1 VAVVSVLVT
10 ASIGAGIGVGVVILL
25 AGVTG
30 RALFEGSGLPR
41 PASGNHKLVHAATA
55 ALAGIVV
62 LAATRWL
69 AAGLLVAA
77 AVWAVPRLLGGR
89 AARDAAIARTEAIAA
104 WTEMVRDSIV
114 AASGLEEAIA
124 ATGSVAPAAIAPEV
138 RSLVRRLDHLSL
150 PDALVAFGLDVQH
163 PSADLVVASLVIA
176 ARMEASDLSS
186 LLSRLADAIRD
197 DARMRVRVEVGR
209 TRVRTAAKVIV
220 GVVAATVVLLAV
232 TNRDYLT
239 AYDEPFGQVMLAVA
253 GGFFALGGWLLDRMA
268 TVQLPERFNARTAAM
283 TEATP
288 W

>member
-1 VAVVSVLVT
+1 MSVLVT

-25 AGVTG
+25 AGVTD

-41 PASGNHKLVHAATA
+41 PASGDHRLVRAATA
-55 ALAGIVV
+55 TLAGLVV

-150 PDALVAFGLDVQH
+150 PEALVAFGLEVRH

-176 ARMEASDLSS
+176 ARMEASDLSG

-232 TNRDYLT
+232 TNRGYLT
-239 AYDEPFGQVMLAVA
+239 AYHEPFGQVMLAVA

>member
-1 VAVVSVLVT
+1 VSVLVT

-25 AGVTG
+25 AGVTD

-41 PASGNHKLVHAATA
+41 PASGNHTLVRAATA

-62 LAATRWL
+62 LAATRWF

-150 PDALVAFGLDVQH
+150 PEALVAFGLEVRH

-239 AYDEPFGQVMLAVA
+239 AYDEPFGQVVLAVA
-253 GGFFALGGWLLDRMA
+253 GGFFAVGGWLLDRMA

>member
-25 AGVTG
+25 AGVTD

-41 PASGNHKLVHAATA
+41 PASGNHTLVRAATA

-62 LAATRWL
+62 LAATRWF

-150 PDALVAFGLDVQH
+150 PEALVAFGLEVRH

-239 AYDEPFGQVMLAVA
+239 AYDEPFGQVVLAVA
-253 GGFFALGGWLLDRMA
+253 GGFFAVGGWLLDRMA